1 MQNSGTSSLVLIGLL
16 VYACTGA
23 PGQAAP
29 PLKRGY
35 RPVGNYRVESR
46 SARPWV
52 QRSGSGVRARKNM
65 PWREK
70 TWESVTYVP
79 RDPRSIC
86 SAVKRRVMFV
96 RDRGPTDD
104 WKSAQ
109 DTWSEKAGDCEDF
122 AVLVQRLCE
131 KGNIRSAVY
140 CFYPPTGSGHAVTL
154 GEWRGQ
160 RWMSSNGSFTEVRSI
175 NDAKRKIAHSQGWAA
190 HSVRVSKGEKPLRAT
205 TSGGAAR

>member
-1 MQNSGTSSLVLIGLL
+1 MVRGD
-16 VYACTGA
+16 
-23 PGQAAP
+23 GQ
-29 PLKRGY
+29 
-35 RPVGNYRVESR
+35 VGNDRVDST
-46 SARPWV
+46 SPRPWV
-52 QRSGSGVRARKNM
+52 QRIGSGFLGRRAK
-65 PWREK
+65 PWREN
-70 TWESVTYVP
+70 TWESVTDVP

-96 RDRGPTDD
+96 RDRGPSDD
-104 WKSAQ
+104 WKSARE
-109 DTWSEKAGDCEDF
+109 TWNDKSGDCEDF

-131 KGNIRSAVY
+131 KGDIRSAVY

-190 HSVRVSKGEKPLRAT
+190 RSVRVSKGEKPPQAT
-205 TSGGAAR
+205 SLGRVGK